1 MQNESNILKKLVS
14 GIDDFS
20 IRTKLILTVVSI
32 ILVLGVL
39 MGSYLNVVQTNMMK
53 TELNEKGIS
62 ITRNLAENSVNPILT
77 NNQVRLQWLVKTIK
91 ESEPEVVYVFIT
103 DERGEVLV
111 HTFSGGFPV
120 DLVGINPAAA
130 GVGTLLLDT
139 EQGFIRDISYPVLD
153 GSAGEVHVGISQ
165 ESISTTAGK
174 FTRYLL
180 LFVLLLLI
188 VGSNVAYIAG
198 SVVSRPIMELRNSVE
213 IFGNGDLD
221 HKASISS
228 QNEVGQLA
236 DSFNDMADHIG
247 YLIKEKEKA
256 AKEVL
261 ETRNYLT
268 KIVSGSLD
276 GIIVIDDAGKI
287 EFANEAFIQIAEA
300 DESQLIGYDIQ
311 SFVPENNEE
320 LESFLATQD
329 KDATF
334 MKELSFRTRDGR
346 DKSVVVSIAIVE
358 YRNKIKY
365 VAVAKDM
372 TEVKK
377 LEQMKRNII
386 ANISHELRTPLNIM
400 KGYVEISIDE
410 IDPQKRNTFLEK
422 SLKALERQN
431 WMIQDLL
438 EIARYDDELE
448 KLDMVK
454 TSINCV
460 VDIACKSFN
469 GKLDASGLDINIKP
483 GQDKFVKADPEKL
496 AYALTKLMDNA
507 MKFTNKGGS
516 IEIGT
521 SQEDEMALVYVKDT
535 GVGIPADK
543 LDLIFERFY
552 QVDSSST
559 RKYGGNG
566 LGLSIVKDIIDKHKG
581 RVWVD
586 SVPGEGSTFYFTV
599 PYFDDASTNIISS
612 I

>member
-1 MQNESNILKKLVS
+1 MQRELNILEKFVS

-103 DERGEVLV
+103 DEHGEVLV

-120 DLVGINPAAA
+120 DLIGINPATA
-130 GVGTLLLDT
+130 GTNTLLLDT

-153 GSAGEVHVGISQ
+153 GSAGEVHVGMSQ

-236 DSFNDMADHIG
+236 DSFNDMANHIG

-276 GIIVIDDAGKI
+276 GIIVVDDAGKI

-300 DESQLIGYDIQ
+300 DESQLIGYDIR
-311 SFVPENNEE
+311 SFVLENNEE
-320 LESFLATQD
+320 LGSFLATQD

-334 MKELSFRTRDGR
+334 MKELSFRTSDGR

-358 YRNKIKY
+358 YRNEIKY

-410 IDPQKRNTFLEK
+410 TDLQKRNGFLEK

-448 KLDMVK
+448 TMDIVK

-483 GQDKFVKADPEKL
+483 GQDRFVMADPEKL
-496 AYALTKLMDNA
+496 AYALTKIMDNA
-507 MKFTNKGGS
+507 MKFTDKGGS
-516 IEIGT
+516 IDIGT
-521 SQEDEMALVYVKDT
+521 SQEGDMALVYVKDT
-535 GVGIPADK
+535 GVGISADK

-581 RVWVD
+581 RVWAE
-586 SVPGEGSTFYFTV
+586 SVPGKGSTFYFTV
-599 PYFDDASTNIISS
+599 PYFDDSSTNPISS

>member
-1 MQNESNILKKLVS
+1 MQRELNILEKFVS

-103 DERGEVLV
+103 DEHGEVLV

-120 DLVGINPAAA
+120 DLIGINPATA
-130 GVGTLLLDT
+130 GTNTLLLDT

-153 GSAGEVHVGISQ
+153 GSAGEVHVGMSQ

-311 SFVPENNEE
+311 SFVLENNDE

-334 MKELSFRTRDGR
+334 MKELSFRTSDGR

-358 YRNKIKY
+358 YRNEIKY

-410 IDPQKRNTFLEK
+410 TDLQKRNGFLEK

-448 KLDMVK
+448 TMDIVK

-483 GQDKFVKADPEKL
+483 GQDRFVMADPEKL
-496 AYALTKLMDNA
+496 AYALTKIMDNA
-507 MKFTNKGGS
+507 MKFTDKGGS
-516 IEIGT
+516 IDIGT
-521 SQEDEMALVYVKDT
+521 SQEGDMALVYVKDT
-535 GVGIPADK
+535 GVGISADK

-581 RVWVD
+581 RVWAE
-586 SVPGEGSTFYFTV
+586 SVPGKGSTFYFTV
-599 PYFDDASTNIISS
+599 PYFDDSSTNPISS

>member
-1 MQNESNILKKLVS
+1 MQRESNILEKFVS

-103 DERGEVLV
+103 DEHGEILV

-120 DLVGINPAAA
+120 DLMRINPATR
-130 GVGTLLLDT
+130 GTNTLLLDT

-153 GSAGEVHVGISQ
+153 GSAGEVHVGMSQ

-276 GIIVIDDAGKI
+276 GIIVVDDAGKI

-300 DESQLIGYDIQ
+300 DESQLIGYDIR
-311 SFVPENNEE
+311 SFVLENNEE
-320 LESFLATQD
+320 LGSFLATQD

-358 YRNKIKY
+358 YRNEIKY

-410 IDPQKRNTFLEK
+410 TDLQKRNSFLEK

-469 GKLDASGLDINIKP
+469 GKLDASGLDISIKP
-483 GQDKFVKADPEKL
+483 GLDKFVKADPEKL
-496 AYALTKLMDNA
+496 AYALTKIMDNA
-507 MKFTNKGGS
+507 MKFTEKGGS

-521 SQEDEMALVYVKDT
+521 SQEGDMALVYVKDT

-543 LDLIFERFY
+543 LELIFERFY

-581 RVWVD
+581 RVWAE

-599 PYFDDASTNIISS
+599 PYFDDASTNLISS

>member
-1 MQNESNILKKLVS
+1 MQRESNTLEKFVS

-103 DERGEVLV
+103 DEHGEVLV

-120 DLVGINPAAA
+120 DLIGINPATA
-130 GVGTLLLDT
+130 GTNTLLLDT
-139 EQGFIRDISYPVLD
+139 EQGFIRDISYPILD
-153 GSAGEVHVGISQ
+153 GNAGEVHVGMSQ

-311 SFVPENNEE
+311 SFVLENNDE

-334 MKELSFRTRDGR
+334 MKELSFRTSDGR

-358 YRNKIKY
+358 YRNEIKY

-410 IDPQKRNTFLEK
+410 TDLQKRNGFLEK

-454 TSINCV
+454 TSINYV

-469 GKLDASGLDINIKP
+469 GKLDASGLDISIKP
-483 GQDKFVKADPEKL
+483 GLDEFVKADPEKL
-496 AYALTKLMDNA
+496 AYALTKIMDNA
-507 MKFTNKGGS
+507 MKFTDKGGS

-521 SQEDEMALVYVKDT
+521 SQEGDMALVYVKDT
-535 GVGIPADK
+535 GVGISADK

-581 RVWVD
+581 RVWAE
-586 SVPGEGSTFYFTV
+586 SVPGKGSTFYFTV
-599 PYFDDASTNIISS
+599 PYFDDYSTNPISS

>member
-1 MQNESNILKKLVS
+1 MQRESNTLEKFVS

-103 DERGEVLV
+103 DEHGEILV

-120 DLVGINPAAA
+120 DLMGINPATR
-130 GVGTLLLDT
+130 GTNTLLLDT
-139 EQGFIRDISYPVLD
+139 EQGFIRDISYPILD
-153 GSAGEVHVGISQ
+153 GNAGEVHVGMSQ

-311 SFVPENNEE
+311 SFVLENNDE

-334 MKELSFRTRDGR
+334 MKELSFRTSDGR

-358 YRNKIKY
+358 YRNEIKY

-410 IDPQKRNTFLEK
+410 TDLQKRNGFLEK

-454 TSINCV
+454 TSINYV

-469 GKLDASGLDINIKP
+469 GKLDASGLDISIKP
-483 GQDKFVKADPEKL
+483 GLDEFVKADPEKL
-496 AYALTKLMDNA
+496 AYALTKIMDNA
-507 MKFTNKGGS
+507 MKFTDKGGS

-521 SQEDEMALVYVKDT
+521 SQEGDMALVYVKDT
-535 GVGIPADK
+535 GVGISADK

-581 RVWVD
+581 KVWAE
-586 SVPGEGSTFYFTV
+586 SVPGKGSTFYFTV
-599 PYFDDASTNIISS
+599 PYFDDYSTNPISS